1 MCAHLSVF
9 SGSVSCQGNWAPK
22 SSPSYP
28 SAAAGAEGVAAAG
41 AEAVA
46 GAEAAAE
53 GASGEA
59 QSRAAG
65 AAEVGAGAGSRAGA
79 GGVAPEG
86 GADRADQFSGP
97 EQCSLIYLECKTH
110 EVDYGGISALSLS
123 ESMEQRGVCTR

>member
-1 MCAHLSVF
+1 MCAHLSIF

-22 SSPSYP
+22 SSPSSP
-28 SAAAGAEGVAAAG
+28 SAAAGAEGVAA
-41 AEAVA
+41 A

-79 GGVAPEG
+79 EGVAPEG

-123 ESMEQRGVCTR
+123 ESMEQQGVRTR